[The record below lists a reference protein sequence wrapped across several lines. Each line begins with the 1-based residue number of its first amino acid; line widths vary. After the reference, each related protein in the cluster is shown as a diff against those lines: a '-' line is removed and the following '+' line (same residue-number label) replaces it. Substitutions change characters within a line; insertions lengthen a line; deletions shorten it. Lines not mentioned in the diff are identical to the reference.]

1 MRKMLHLTQVYP
13 LYLNDKKLSE
23 IERVVMVE
31 KALTLSHRVMAE
43 SLLLGLSAIK
53 LEYIAL

>member
-1 MRKMLHLTQVYP
+1 
-13 LYLNDKKLSE
+13 
-23 IERVVMVE
+23 MVE